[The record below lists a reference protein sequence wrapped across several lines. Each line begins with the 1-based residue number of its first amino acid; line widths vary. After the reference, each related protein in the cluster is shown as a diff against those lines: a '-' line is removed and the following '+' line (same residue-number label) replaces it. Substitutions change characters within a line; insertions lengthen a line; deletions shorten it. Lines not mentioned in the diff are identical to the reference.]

1 VLGVP
6 WNIRL
11 RVGAAFAAAE
21 IVMQVMGAAIGAGAG
36 HVVGEIAAYSG
47 FIILALIG
55 SGSFV
60 KASVKI
66 TV

>member
-1 VLGVP
+1 
-6 WNIRL
+6 
-11 RVGAAFAAAE
+11 
-21 IVMQVMGAAIGAGAG
+21 MQVMGAAIGAGAG